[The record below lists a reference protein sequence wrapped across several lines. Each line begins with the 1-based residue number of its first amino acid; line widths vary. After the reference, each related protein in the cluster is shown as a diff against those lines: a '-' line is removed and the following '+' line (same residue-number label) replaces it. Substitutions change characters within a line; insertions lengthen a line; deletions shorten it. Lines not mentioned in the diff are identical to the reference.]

1 MTGNRDR
8 LAEYMSRL
16 SGAESVFILPPG
28 VRFAP
33 ETRAC
38 VHCGKPYVIHIQYDK
53 CVPGIRDLC
62 DACLVKGVR
71 LP

>member
-1 MTGNRDR
+1 VTANRDR
-8 LAEYMSRL
+8 LADYL
-16 SGAESVFILPPG
+16 SYLNGAESVFILPPG
-28 VRFAP
+28 VRFSP

-38 VHCGKPYVIHIQYDK
+38 VSCGKPYVIHIPYEK
-53 CVPGIRDLC
+53 CVPGARDLC